1 MAANVTPNQDQCL
14 KVAECLRQYK
24 FRGWFYERKFLNFEA
39 PAETRFRTYF
49 YSVAICH
56 QTHKLHSRKLN
67 LWGWEYIEHV
77 FTQLGKNNS
86 PFLQPGII
94 ASIAFSDL
102 CNRLASLFSDDC
114 SPLNTTLDRLGERA
128 SFLAEA
134 DYILESHHKGR
145 IENLVKSSKQ
155 LLVANGNGLYE
166 TLSNFK
172 AYSDPMRKKS
182 TFLLKLL
189 QDAHLIKVKDPQ
201 NFVPIMDYHM
211 QRVLLRT
218 GCVDVH
224 SSKLAS
230 KLRNHEPVD
239 KDTVVRKACI
249 EAFRIIAR
257 ESGMPV
263 VELNDFFWSL
273 GRSCCHKNL
282 LCETGK
288 CEKDPCT
295 FARIVEHDPHT
306 SCSLESVCL
315 GKENE
320 EYRQLWQ
327 PVVETHYY

>member
-1 MAANVTPNQDQCL
+1 MAAAVTPNQDQCTRVADSL
-14 KVAECLRQYK
+14 KHFH
-24 FRGWFYERKFLNFEA
+24 FREWFYEREFLNFPA
-39 PAETRFRTYF
+39 PVETRFRTYF

-56 QTHKLHSRKLN
+56 QTHKLYSRKLK
-67 LWGWEYIEHV
+67 LWGWEYLEHI
-77 FTQLGKNNS
+77 FTLLGKNNS

-94 ASIAFSDL
+94 SSIAFNDL
-102 CNRLASLFSDDC
+102 CNRLASLFSDDGN
-114 SPLNTTLDRLGERA
+114 PLNTTLDRIGERA

-134 DYILESHHKGR
+134 DYILENQYKGR
-145 IENLVKSSKQ
+145 FENLVKLSKQ
-155 LLVANGNGLYE
+155 FLLAGGKGLYE
-166 TLSNFK
+166 ILENFK

-182 TFLLKLL
+182 TFMLKLL
-189 QDAHLIKVKDPQ
+189 QDAGLIKVKDPK

-218 GCVDVH
+218 GCVEV
-224 SSKLAS
+224 SGKKLAA
-230 KLRNHEPVD
+230 KLRNREAVD
-239 KDTVVRKACI
+239 KDTAVRKACI

-273 GRSCCHKNL
+273 GRSCCHENL
-282 LCETGK
+282 LCQVGR

-295 FARIVEHDPHT
+295 FARIVAHDPHT

-315 GKENE
+315 GKDKE
-320 EYRQLWQ
+320 EYRKLWQ